1 MGAWGDPN
9 VAHQLLI
16 PARPGLRRI
25 GARMTEQLWHKLIA
39 AHANEAVD
47 GVHGRPLIAQGPGPG
62 DRVEIVGIGERPVYV
77 EEDPRPELIGHAGG
91 SASLLIAA
99 FASPVRTPPIE
110 SGLAAGG
117 TLSIPPSESSL

>member
-47 GVHGRPLIAQGPGPG
+47 GVHGRPLASIAQGPGPG

-77 EEDPRPELIGHAGG
+77 EEAPRPELIGHAGG

-99 FASPVRTPPIE
+99 FACRCERLPLNRD
-110 SGLAAGG
+110 
-117 TLSIPPSESSL
+117 